1 MKAVSSSLSSGAV
14 RSAAARAQAAKT
26 LSQEKTQKY
35 EINGSVTKGDIA
47 STFQAILAEDENGR
61 QISLSAKSIT
71 LRDET
76 ADNEGIKH
84 LGTFEVNIRLDGS
97 AEVVK
102 RVIRVVAQGDN

>member
-1 MKAVSSSLSSGAV
+1 MSSSLSSGAV

-26 LSQEKTQKY
+26 QPQEKIQKK
-35 EINGSVTKGDIA
+35 EITGSVTKSDIEA
-47 STFQAILAEDENGR
+47 TLKAILAEDEDGSR
-61 QISLSAKSIT
+61 IALSAESIT
-71 LRDET
+71 LRGET

-102 RVIRVVAQGDN
+102 RVIRVMAQGDN